1 MNKVILVGRLCAD
14 VERKELPSG
23 SVKADFRLAVD
34 RRKKDDGAD
43 FISCVA
49 WGKLADILAQ
59 YTAKGNRVGIIGRMS
74 TRDYT
79 DNNGVKRYVT
89 EVIADDIELFFESKH
104 DTAATTAIDPE
115 PRKPVIKPEDL
126 KLEIDPELPF

>member
-1 MNKVILVGRLCAD
+1 MNKVILIGRLCAK

-23 SVKADFRLAVD
+23 SIKADFRLAVD

-43 FISCVA
+43 FFSCVA
-49 WGKLADILAQ
+49 WGKLVDTLTQ
-59 YTAKGNRVGIIGRMS
+59 YTDKGDRLGVIGRLA

-79 DNNGVKRYVT
+79 DSNGVKRNVT
-89 EVIADDIELFFESKH
+89 EVIADEVELFFNGKRET
-104 DTAATTAIDPE
+104 TAANPE
-115 PRKPVIKPEDL
+115 PPKPVIKPEDL

>member
-59 YTAKGNRVGIIGRMS
+59 YTAKGNRVGVIGRMS

-89 EVIADDIELFFESKH
+89 EVIADDIELFFEGKH
-104 DTAATTAIDPE
+104 DTE
-115 PRKPVIKPEDL
+115 PAKTEPQKPVITIKPEDL
-126 KLEIDPELPF
+126 KLNLDPDLPF